1 MALERV
7 KIIKANNEE
16 LDEHEKQ
23 VSQVGSTE
31 YLQKNS

>member
-23 VSQVGSTE
+23 VSQVSLTG
-31 YLQKNS
+31 YLQN